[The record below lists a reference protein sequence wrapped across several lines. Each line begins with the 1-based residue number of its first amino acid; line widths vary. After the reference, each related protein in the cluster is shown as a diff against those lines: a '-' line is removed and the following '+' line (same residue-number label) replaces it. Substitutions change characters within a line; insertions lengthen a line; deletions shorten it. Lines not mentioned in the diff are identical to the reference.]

1 MCLRKG
7 TAGFGASWFW
17 GAEWSLRF
25 QGAFGVISTECTPMT
40 ENREGAHGSLSWVCG
55 TLDPRVRTR
64 MEG

>member
-7 TAGFGASWFW
+7 TAGFGAPWFW
-17 GAEWSLRF
+17 GAEWSPRF

-40 ENREGAHGSLSWVCG
+40 ENFEGAHGSLSWVYG
-55 TLDPRVRTR
+55 TFDPRVRTR